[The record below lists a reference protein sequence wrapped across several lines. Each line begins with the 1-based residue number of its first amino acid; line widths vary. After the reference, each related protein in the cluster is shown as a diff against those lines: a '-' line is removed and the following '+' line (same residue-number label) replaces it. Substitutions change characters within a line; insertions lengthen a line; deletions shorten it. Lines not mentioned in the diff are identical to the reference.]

1 MPDYMNR
8 HNVWS
13 MAGATRRN
21 ASTTP
26 SLGQGYGKVET
37 GYVRGAKHAGSGHPS
52 AYLFN
57 PASRT
62 AGVAL
67 SFDKEWDPS
76 CVMGNR
82 TEQSGRCIVFLVALH
97 ALVASQPKGMAV

>member
-1 MPDYMNR
+1 MFG
-8 HNVWS
+8 VWQEQ
-13 MAGATRRN
+13 
-21 ASTTP
+21 
-26 SLGQGYGKVET
+26 LGGMHQRPLLLAKDIGKAAT